1 MRSPFAA
8 GAKAAMYFAYGAML
22 KSGQKSMNT
31 RPDKICTSFLL
42 SFFSSKSRFASSSKN
57 CRILRAPVR
66 AIAAATKSRTGTS
79 AAAMK
84 FLELGVNAAQ
94 LHMSPAGDSRP
105 SGLDDGKPSAKLKFE
120 PGKQYSSHPSS
131 PPKKSLEKNLVITGI
146 FLQGLA
152 ATGCSRISRGR
163 SSTAA
168 VSGDDDDEDD
178 DDNEL
183 AAAAL
188 LELSKTTGR

>member
-1 MRSPFAA
+1 LEVTRNASSEGLGCVTDEENGRATN
-8 GAKAAMYFAYGAML
+8 AKILMELFRCRE
-22 KSGQKSMNT
+22 QFT
-31 RPDKICTSFLL
+31 
-42 SFFSSKSRFASSSKN
+42 FSSKSRFASSSKN

>member
-1 MRSPFAA
+1 LQVTRNASSEGLGCVTDEENGRAIN
-8 GAKAAMYFAYGAML
+8 AKILMELFRCRD
-22 KSGQKSMNT
+22 QFT
-31 RPDKICTSFLL
+31 
-42 SFFSSKSRFASSSKN
+42 FSSKSRFASSSKN

-66 AIAAATKSRTGTS
+66 VIAAATKSRTGTS
-79 AAAMK
+79 LAAAAAAMK
-84 FLELGVNAAQ
+84 LLELGVNAAQ
-94 LHMSPAGDSRP
+94 LHMSPAGDRP
-105 SGLDDGKPSAKLKFE
+105 LGLDDGKPSAKLKFE

-131 PPKKSLEKNLVITGI
+131 PPKKSLDKNLVITGI

-168 VSGDDDDEDD
+168 VSGDEDD

>member
-1 MRSPFAA
+1 M
-8 GAKAAMYFAYGAML
+8 
-22 KSGQKSMNT
+22 
-31 RPDKICTSFLL
+31 
-42 SFFSSKSRFASSSKN
+42 
-57 CRILRAPVR
+57 
-66 AIAAATKSRTGTS
+66 IAAATKSRTGTS
-79 AAAMK
+79 AAVVAAAMK
-84 FLELGVNAAQ
+84 LLELGVNAAQ
-94 LHMSPAGDSRP
+94 LHMSPAGDRP
-105 SGLDDGKPSAKLKFE
+105 LGLDDGKPSAKLKFE

-146 FLQGLA
+146 FLEGLA

-163 SSTAA
+163 PSTPA

-183 AAAAL
+183 AAAL

>member
-1 MRSPFAA
+1 
-8 GAKAAMYFAYGAML
+8 MYKELTMLISTSSTTYL

-66 AIAAATKSRTGTS
+66 VIAAATKSRTGTS
-79 AAAMK
+79 AAVVAAAMK
-84 FLELGVNAAQ
+84 LLELGVNAAQ
-94 LHMSPAGDSRP
+94 LHMSPAGDRP
-105 SGLDDGKPSAKLKFE
+105 LGLDDGKPSAKLKFE

-146 FLQGLA
+146 FLEGLA

-163 SSTAA
+163 PSTPA

-183 AAAAL
+183 AAAL

>member
-1 MRSPFAA
+1 M
-8 GAKAAMYFAYGAML
+8 
-22 KSGQKSMNT
+22 
-31 RPDKICTSFLL
+31 
-42 SFFSSKSRFASSSKN
+42 
-57 CRILRAPVR
+57 
-66 AIAAATKSRTGTS
+66 IAAATKSRTGTS
-79 AAAMK
+79 AAAAMK
-84 FLELGVNAAQ
+84 LLELGVNAAQ
-94 LHMSPAGDSRP
+94 LHMSPAGDRP
-105 SGLDDGKPSAKLKFE
+105 LGLDDGKPSSKLKFE

-131 PPKKSLEKNLVITGI
+131 PPKKSLEKNLVTTGI

-183 AAAAL
+183 AAAV